1 MVHVRVKRLNV
12 TVAQIFRGSPWV
24 FLRLEPFRVGRS
36 QPLARG
42 NVNVSRTW
50 HHWWMLRNAA
60 KCRKKNASM
69 AFPGKNAIKIPW

>member
-36 QPLARG
+36 QPLARE
-42 NVNVSRTW
+42 
-50 HHWWMLRNAA
+50 M
-60 KCRKKNASM
+60 
-69 AFPGKNAIKIPW
+69 